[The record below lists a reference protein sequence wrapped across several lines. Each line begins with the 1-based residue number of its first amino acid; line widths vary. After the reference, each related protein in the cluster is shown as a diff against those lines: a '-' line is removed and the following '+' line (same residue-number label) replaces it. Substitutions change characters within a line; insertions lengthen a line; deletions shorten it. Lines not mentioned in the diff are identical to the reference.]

1 VSSPHFD
8 PQGPPPRSSRGISA
22 RTTIL
27 LFLVAFVVLVG
38 IGALIAGPI
47 SSPKKAPSTPKVEAA
62 ASVQLEPTSSPGEN
76 PFMAPVG
83 TDQADVTAPAKTAGQ
98 FAGDTPGLFADNGN
112 QTSCDGKTLVANLQS
127 DPPRVTAWSSAL
139 GITPPEVP
147 NFVNTLTPVVLRT
160 DTSVTQHGYLDGTYS
175 PYPAVLQAGTAV
187 FVDSYGEPT
196 VKCYSGNPLT
206 APQADP
212 QPKYVGVAWRTF
224 QPTFVTYIRPTT
236 VVINEYTF
244 IDVHIHRPI
253 KCKREH
259 WWPRRHHDN
268 DWDHVWDKDKK
279 DKDYWDK
286 DKDWDKN
293 KQDQDKDKQ
302 DWDKNKQDQDKQD
315 QNKDQQ
321 DWDKNKQ
328 DQNKQDQNKQDQN
341 KDQLDKGKGPDPI
354 VDPSKGD
361 PTGPKDPADTN
372 QNGPKGPAV
381 PVVDPPAGPN
391 PPVGPNPPAGPN
403 PPGGHNT
410 GPIGPNTGPDK
421 LHPKIET
428 KEQPKIELNK
438 QPPGPPQL
446 NKQPPPP
453 PQLNKQSPPP
463 QSKIELNRQPPPR
476 IQVVGPPPPQKFEV
490 LRPNTAPQVS
500 KQLEQ
505 ESAKSSKSKESKGD
519 N

>member
-1 VSSPHFD
+1 MGCPLSLLDDPTGTCYTQRGALDVSSPHFD

-83 TDQADVTAPAKTAGQ
+83 TDQADVTPPVNTAGQ
-98 FAGDTPGLFADNGN
+98 FTGDTPGLFADNGN

-147 NFVNTLTPVVLRT
+147 NFVNTLTPVVLRA
-160 DTSVTQHGYLDGTYS
+160 DTSVTQHGYVDGTYA

-212 QPKYVGVAWRTF
+212 QPRYVGVAWRTF
-224 QPTFVTYIRPTT
+224 QPTHVTYIRPT
-236 VVINEYTF
+236 VIVINEYTF

-268 DWDHVWDKDKK
+268 DWDHIWDKDKK

-293 KQDQDKDKQ
+293 KQDQDKQDQGKQ
-302 DWDKNKQDQDKQD
+302 DQDQSKQDQSKQDQGKQDQDKQV
-315 QNKDQQ
+315 Q
-321 DWDKNKQ
+321 DK
-328 DQNKQDQNKQDQN
+328 
-341 KDQLDKGKGPDPI
+341 LDKGKGLDSI
-354 VDPSKGD
+354 VDPSKVD
-361 PTGPKDPADTN
+361 PTGPKDTADTKDPKGTKDPAISVVDPVN
-372 QNGPKGPAV
+372 PGPEGPAGPNPGGPKTGPIG
-381 PVVDPPAGPN
+381 PIDPNPPAGPN
-391 PPVGPNPPAGPN
+391 PGGPNTGPIGPNPPAGPN
-403 PPGGHNT
+403 PGGPNTGPIGPNPPAGPNPGGHNT
-410 GPIGPNTGPDK
+410 GPIGP
-421 LHPKIET
+421 
-428 KEQPKIELNK
+428 
-438 QPPGPPQL
+438 PG
-446 NKQPPPP
+446 
-453 PQLNKQSPPP
+453 
-463 QSKIELNRQPPPR
+463 
-476 IQVVGPPPPQKFEV
+476 F
-490 LRPNTAPQVS
+490 
-500 KQLEQ
+500 
-505 ESAKSSKSKESKGD
+505 
-519 N
+519 